1 MPGIR
6 SIGWYVPHSRR
17 DSASIARDY
26 SVTVK
31 ALEQFGL
38 SSHTLPDAQDHPSTM
53 GARATQAALD
63 AAGLDVSDLELLIFA
78 GMTRDYPAPWVAAF
92 AVLHELDAAHA
103 AGFDLSNR
111 CPAIGDGLWIAANL
125 VRSGSYGCIAVCAA
139 DRFDYLLGPPRRV
152 DHISDTAYS
161 AGAAAVIVTSDAANE
176 VAAFSFKT
184 NDDLS
189 LHEQYCPKVGGTRA
203 PITRAALEEGL
214 HWWKNTARLSQT
226 EKLMKFLQAADR
238 HNITQVCERAGF
250 GEIDFLVGAP
260 LDVKAQLAFLQ
271 TLGIGSEKT
280 LITVPRLG
288 HMGGADSVIALGL
301 AVASGRDIGRRV
313 VMSTRSVLYSN
324 AVALKAI
331 GATMGIATGGW
342 GLDVT
347 SWREGQQELARMVA
361 PVRDAG

>member
-6 SIGWYVPHSRR
+6 SIGWYVPRSRR
-17 DSASIARDY
+17 DSVSIARDY

-31 ALEQFGL
+31 AVEQFGL
-38 SSHTLPDAQDHPSTM
+38 HSHTLPDAQDHPSTM
-53 GARATQAALD
+53 GARATKAALD

-92 AVLHELDAAHA
+92 AVLHELGAVHA

-111 CPAIGDGLWIAANL
+111 CPAIGDALWIAASL
-125 VRSGSYGCIAVCAA
+125 IRSGSYHRVAVCAA

-161 AGAAAVIVTSDAANE
+161 AGAAAAIVTRDAANE
-176 VAAFSFKT
+176 IAAFSFKT

-189 LHEQYCPKVGGTRA
+189 LHEQYCPKIGGTRGPLTPTA
-203 PITRAALEEGL
+203 VEHGL

-238 HNITQVCERAGF
+238 HNITAVCERAGF
-250 GEIDFLVGAP
+250 ASIDFLAGAP

-271 TLGIGSEKT
+271 TLGIGSDKT

-313 VMSTRSVLYSN
+313 VISTRSVLYSN

-331 GATMGIATGGW
+331 DTTIGIAVGGS
-342 GLDVT
+342 GLDLA
-347 SWREGQQELARMVA
+347 SWRDGPAEVSRAEASVG
-361 PVRDAG
+361 DAG